1 LKDVRD
7 GESFS
12 GCFIQCLEVI
22 VFLSVVKALRE
33 HCTLALSDTGWVS
46 QSCNGRKYP
55 NYENSKTL
63 MWESSEFKDFDVVVR
78 TPLRRMPMIPLRRRR
93 MPMIPPRRRMLMI
106 PLRRMLMVSKF
117 PLSYRS
123 CSVRSRLGHVN
134 TVNSSLHKTYHL
146 LCLPSGLIIH

>member
-1 LKDVRD
+1 V
-7 GESFS
+7 G
-12 GCFIQCLEVI
+12 G
-22 VFLSVVKALRE
+22 
-33 HCTLALSDTGWVS
+33 
-46 QSCNGRKYP
+46 
-55 NYENSKTL
+55 
-63 MWESSEFKDFDVVVR
+63 EFKDFDVVVR

-146 LCLPSGLIIH
+146 MQNWKSELESWGWWHVELFHGDRKEEAHQSTRAGRLLTHRPFNLKERERAEIASKCGKAVKETANGSIS